1 MLLCGTLPYYG
12 KDTPNVST
20 VSEFIRDG
28 LRGQHAMIDRAVKDL
43 TPDQL
48 HWLPPD
54 TKLNH
59 IGNTLWHYV
68 RTEDNV
74 VQFVLQDRKPTV
86 WIEGGYNEK
95 FGLDKIAQGTGMSTE
110 DAHAMRLPAMDE
122 WMVYQ
127 QAVWQATYTSLA
139 GRHGVYL
146 APRQPPRPFAGLS
159 PARALPP
166 ARGDPQRP
174 TPWPGRWPG
183 RRPTP
188 RPALWPTRRCR
199 PAAFR

>member
-1 MLLCGTLPYYG
+1 M
-12 KDTPNVST
+12 ST

-28 LRGQHAMIDRAVKDL
+28 LRGQHAMIDQAVKDL

-74 VQFVLQDRKPTV
+74 IQFVLQNRKPTV
-86 WIEGGYNEK
+86 WIEGGYHEK

-110 DAHAMRLPAMDE
+110 DANALRLPPIDE
-122 WMVYQ
+122 WLGYQ
-127 QAVWQATYTSLA
+127 RAVWQATDA
-139 GRHGVYL
+139 YL
-146 APRQPPRPFAGLS
+146 ASLDEAALDRVRTLRPFGELSAAQALSRSCLTHGHTHFGEICIMRGLQG
-159 PARALPP
+159 LPSTI
-166 ARGDPQRP
+166 G
-174 TPWPGRWPG
+174 
-183 RRPTP
+183 
-188 RPALWPTRRCR
+188 
-199 PAAFR
+199 